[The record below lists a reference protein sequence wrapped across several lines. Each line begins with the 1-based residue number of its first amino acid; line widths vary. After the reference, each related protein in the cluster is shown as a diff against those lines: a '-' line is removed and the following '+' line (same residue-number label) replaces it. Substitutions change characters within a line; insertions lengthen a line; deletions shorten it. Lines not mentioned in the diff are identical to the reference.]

1 MLIQC
6 TKALLDKMKI
16 GPGEL
21 RSPEGH
27 DQLPRSLL
35 AWHAHAVNIDRRKA
49 VVLMNNATRYP
60 VVIYRP
66 KPKDFARMK
75 DLMREAIIA
84 ALRMEGVRETV
95 IERYMA
101 DAGKIEFSKTANRRM
116 VAKTNQ
122 AVYAMSLMYDYL
134 DESTLIQRYS
144 SIAAGR
150 HFQLSP
156 EEGCFR
162 PISRMIE
169 YLGNY
174 CDSGADGV
182 CQPVLDVE
190 LYQLKIR
197 IEIEGFDIW
206 RRVLVPSNFSFRH
219 LHRVI
224 QTVFDWQDYHLHLFE
239 ARKSGSIT
247 KMIIMDDDPE
257 TLECF
262 GSGSY
267 DILQERF
274 TALKDI
280 LPDHDEVIYE
290 YDLGDSWRHSIVLEK
305 TVRSN
310 AFEVVYLDGRG
321 ERPPEDVGGA
331 GGYGEYVRIMADDSD
346 PEHESMRIWAE
357 AQAEREQSP
366 EEINRILGRC
376 TSEYGYLMS

>member
-16 GPGEL
+16 GSREL
-21 RSPEGH
+21 RSPEGY

-35 AWHAHAVNIDRRKA
+35 AWHAHAVNMDRRKA
-49 VVLMNNATRYP
+49 VILMNNATRYP

-84 ALRMEGVRETV
+84 ALRMEGVCETV

-101 DAGKIEFSKTANRRM
+101 DAGEIEFSKTANRSM
-116 VAKTNQ
+116 VAKMNQ
-122 AVYAMSLMYDYL
+122 AVYAVSLMHDYL
-134 DESTLIQRYS
+134 DENRLIQRYS

-150 HFQLSP
+150 HFQVSP

-169 YLGNY
+169 CLGNY

-182 CQPVLDVE
+182 SRPVLDVE

-206 RRVLVPSNFSFRH
+206 RRVLAPSGFSFRH
-219 LHRVI
+219 LHRAI

-239 ARKSGSIT
+239 ARTPGSKT

-262 GSGSY
+262 ESGSY

-280 LPDHDEVIYE
+280 LPDHDQVIYE
-290 YDLGDSWRHSIVLEK
+290 YDFGDSWRHSIVLEK
-305 TVRSN
+305 TVRSD
-310 AFEVVYLDGRG
+310 AFEATYLDGTG

-331 GGYGEYVRIMADDSD
+331 GGYAEYVRIMADDSD

-357 AQAEREQSP
+357 GQAEREQSP
-366 EEINRILGRC
+366 EEINRRLERC
-376 TSEYGYLMS
+376 MSEYGYFMS